1 MLDSILKRLLH
12 PGKHLRSHKGS
23 FLLKKKLWERLFT
36 NIPYD
41 DNAVRLSV
49 LTITILI
56 FSGCGVSG
64 GFFDGCLAESFTLR
78 QVRQLM
84 QHTVFQ

>member
-12 PGKHLRSHKGS
+12 PGKPQRK
-23 FLLKKKLWERLFT
+23 FPFEKKNCGTGGLPIYLT
-36 NIPYD
+36 MTYS
-41 DNAVRLSV
+41 VRLSV

-56 FSGCGVSG
+56 FSGCGVFG